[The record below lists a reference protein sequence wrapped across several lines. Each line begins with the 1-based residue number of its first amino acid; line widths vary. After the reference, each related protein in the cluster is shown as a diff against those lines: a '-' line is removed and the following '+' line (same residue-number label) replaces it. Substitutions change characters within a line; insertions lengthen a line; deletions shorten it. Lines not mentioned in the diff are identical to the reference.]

1 MRAFVICLCIAGLLV
16 GVQRLAQSEDGTDS
30 NQLKTLRKR
39 LDRVTVEV
47 EYLRARERM
56 LTSYI
61 LQNAERADGLDKV
74 ATDADEKG
82 FTKRAI
88 PPNSRQ
94 AILDGMR
101 ALAKS
106 LRQDLPTVDTEQQA
120 ILKRLDALK

>member
-16 GVQRLAQSEDGTDS
+16 GAQRLAQSEDGDGGD
-30 NQLKTLRKR
+30 QLKNLRKR
-39 LDRVTVEV
+39 LDRVTIEV
-47 EYLRARERM
+47 QYLRARERM
-56 LTSYI
+56 LTGYV
-61 LQNAERADGLDKV
+61 LQNADRADGLEKL
-74 ATDADEKG
+74 AADADRKG

-88 PPNSRQ
+88 PPASRQ

-106 LRQDLPTVDTEQQA
+106 LRADLPTVDTEQET